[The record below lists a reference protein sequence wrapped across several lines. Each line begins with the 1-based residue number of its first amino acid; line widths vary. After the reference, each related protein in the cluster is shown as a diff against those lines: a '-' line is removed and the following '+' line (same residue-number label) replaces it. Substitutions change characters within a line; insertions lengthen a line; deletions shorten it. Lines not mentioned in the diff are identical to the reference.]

1 MKLINIK
8 GNTYYIKGGT
18 NTGVIKLE
26 NNNALIIDPGR
37 YGVRQKRM
45 MELLKENN
53 MDIKYII
60 NTHEHGDH
68 YEGCSYLKKIDDN
81 IHILSSSEAKIF
93 IDNPNKLADY
103 IVGGKANKFLKFKEF
118 EDKNNFTKVDYI
130 IDEGKVVLNNKK
142 FEIIKLSGHTE
153 GSIGVLTED
162 KILFVGD
169 LFVGSTMLKK
179 FDLLLLYDVKEYLN
193 SINKVK
199 DIDFEYMVLG
209 HDKEICSK
217 LDSQYIINDHINA
230 VNNYV
235 NQVRDLLKSPMTIDN
250 ILKNIIINNSLS
262 CNYTEYH
269 YFRSSIVSI
278 ISYLCDLEEI
288 DYSIELG
295 EMLYYS
301 KKAEIMLKYI

>member
-8 GNTYYIKGGT
+8 GDTYYIKGGT
-18 NTGVIKLE
+18 NTGVIRLD
-26 NNNALIIDPGR
+26 NNNCLIIDPGR
-37 YGVRQKRM
+37 YGIKQRKM
-45 MELLKENN
+45 IELLKENN
-53 MDIKYII
+53 MVIKYII

-68 YEGCSYLKKIDDN
+68 YEGSSNLKKLNNN
-81 IHILSSSEAKIF
+81 IQILSSSEAKIF
-93 IDNPNKLADY
+93 IDNPNKFADY
-103 IVGGKANKFLKFKEF
+103 TVGGKANKFLKFKESS
-118 EDKNNFTKVDYI
+118 EESHATKVDDI
-130 IDEGKVVLNNKK
+130 IEEGKIVLNNRK

-153 GSIGVLTED
+153 GSIGILTDD

-169 LFVGSTMLKK
+169 LFVGSQMLKK

-193 SINKVK
+193 SVNKIK

-209 HDKEICSK
+209 HEKEIYSK
-217 LDSQYIINDHINA
+217 IDRQGIINNHISA

-235 NQVRDLLKSPMTIDN
+235 NQVKDLLKSPITIDN
-250 ILKNIIINNSLS
+250 ILKNIIINNNLS

-278 ISYLCDLEEI
+278 ISYLCDLNQI

-295 EMLYYS
+295 EVLYYS
-301 KKAEIMLKYI
+301 KKE

>member
-8 GNTYYIKGGT
+8 GDTYYIKGGT
-18 NTGVIKLE
+18 NTGVIRLD
-26 NNNALIIDPGR
+26 NNNCLIIDPGR
-37 YGVRQKRM
+37 YGIKQRKM
-45 MELLKENN
+45 IELLKENN
-53 MDIKYII
+53 MVIKYII

-68 YEGCSYLKKIDDN
+68 YEGSSNLKKLNNN
-81 IHILSSSEAKIF
+81 IQILSSSEAKIF
-93 IDNPNKLADY
+93 IDNPNKFADY
-103 IVGGKANKFLKFKEF
+103 TVGGKANKFLKFKESS
-118 EDKNNFTKVDYI
+118 EESNATKVDDI
-130 IDEGKVVLNNKK
+130 IEEGKIVLNNRK

-153 GSIGVLTED
+153 GSIGILTDD

-169 LFVGSTMLKK
+169 LFVGSQMLKK

-193 SINKVK
+193 SVNKIK

-209 HDKEICSK
+209 HDKEIYSK
-217 LDSQYIINDHINA
+217 IDSQGIINNHISA

-235 NQVRDLLKSPMTIDN
+235 NQVKDLLKSPITIDN
-250 ILKNIIINNSLS
+250 ILKNIIINNNLS

-278 ISYLCDLEEI
+278 ISYLCDLNQI

-295 EMLYYS
+295 EVLYYS
-301 KKAEIMLKYI
+301 KKE